1 MPCLTPLD
9 PSNTVIRQSCSVLFR
24 GLVPFVDTILF
35 RLYNQTYEE
44 INMAKY
50 KAYITVYHMIEIE
63 ADTAADARKEATDGT
78 IWDDHI
84 KDVIIDIEQQEE

>member
-1 MPCLTPLD
+1 
-9 PSNTVIRQSCSVLFR
+9 
-24 GLVPFVDTILF
+24 
-35 RLYNQTYEE
+35 
-44 INMAKY
+44 MAKY